1 MEGLSV
7 LTSIRVIFL
16 LIMDA
21 DKVRVTSPE
30 SSVIL
35 RRVTALPMC
44 MSTEEVYFNI
54 WIHSILVVIRVLRDH
69 RHLVVASGDQVIL
82 LIQVIEYSGNWVASW
97 AR

>member
-1 MEGLSV
+1 
-7 LTSIRVIFL
+7 
-16 LIMDA
+16 MDA
-21 DKVRVTSPE
+21 DQVRVTSPE